1 MEAKDKSNWGRN
13 TLCPCNSG
21 LKYKKCCLIKEQQ
34 EKQNLVIQ
42 RKEALRKR
50 IEEARKRREE
60 MFSLNVDSPLFG
72 THISSDMGL
81 GVLGALL
88 SLKGKKRKF

>member
-1 MEAKDKSNWGRN
+1 MEAKDKS
-13 TLCPCNSG
+13 
-21 LKYKKCCLIKEQQ
+21 
-34 EKQNLVIQ
+34 
-42 RKEALRKR
+42 
-50 IEEARKRREE
+50 
-60 MFSLNVDSPLFG
+60 FG

>member
-1 MEAKDKSNWGRN
+1 MNRN
-13 TLCPCNSG
+13 SKCPCNSG

-34 EKQNLVIQ
+34 EKQNLIIKERDELRRFLIEYRS
-42 RKEALRKR
+42 RKAKKDENIA
-50 IEEARKRREE
+50 
-60 MFSLNVDSPLFG
+60 SDNYDQLFG

>member
-1 MEAKDKSNWGRN
+1 MNRN
-13 TLCPCNSG
+13 SKCPCNSG
-21 LKYKKCCLIKEQQ
+21 LKYK
-34 EKQNLVIQ
+34 
-42 RKEALRKR
+42 
-50 IEEARKRREE
+50 
-60 MFSLNVDSPLFG
+60 DSPLFG

>member
-1 MEAKDKSNWGRN
+1 MNRN
-13 TLCPCNSG
+13 SKCPCNSG

-50 IEEARKRREE
+50 KRREE
-60 MFSLNVDSPLFG
+60 MFSSNVDSPLFE

>member
-13 TLCPCNSG
+13 TLCHCNSG

-42 RKEALRKR
+42 RKR
-50 IEEARKRREE
+50 
-60 MFSLNVDSPLFG
+60 
-72 THISSDMGL
+72 
-81 GVLGALL
+81 
-88 SLKGKKRKF
+88 